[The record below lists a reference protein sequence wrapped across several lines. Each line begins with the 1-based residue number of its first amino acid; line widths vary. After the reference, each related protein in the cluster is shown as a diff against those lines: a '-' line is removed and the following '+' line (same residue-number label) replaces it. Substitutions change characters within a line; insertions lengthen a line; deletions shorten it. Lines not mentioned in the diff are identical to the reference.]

1 MLISSIN
8 QLFVVGQVELGPG
21 NGTLMSDILRA
32 SKKFPTF
39 FEELTIHFVERSQDL
54 RKAQYEALKC
64 HDETMKNGLKR
75 VVSASGANVVWH
87 DTVDSLP
94 DDKAMLVIGQ
104 EFLDAF
110 PINQFVL
117 SDGRWREKLVDIN
130 ETSKTPFNFRFVLS
144 PIDTP
149 TSKML
154 ESGTLKQI
162 IDNSAAQSSVEPGGT
177 GAASKVPTQATGA
190 RLHQLMRGHEVNLDA
205 SNQWMV
211 PSNKVLNGCTIP
223 HSRLIYDAL
232 YYYRIM

>member
-1 MLISSIN
+1 M
-8 QLFVVGQVELGPG
+8 
-21 NGTLMSDILRA
+21 RA
-32 SKKFPTF
+32 SKKFPAF

-94 DDKAMLVIGQ
+94 EDKAMLVIGQ

-117 SDGRWREKLVDIN
+117 NDGRWREKLVDIN
-130 ETSKTPFNFRFVLS
+130 ETSNTPFNFRFVLS

-154 ESGTLKQI
+154 ENGTLKQI
-162 IDNSAAQSSVEPGGT
+162 IDSSTANSNISSSVEHGG
-177 GAASKVPTQATGA
+177 ARASSKVPTQATGS

-205 SNQWMV
+205 SNQWMI
-211 PSNKVLNGCTIP
+211 PSQKVSNDCTKWHLKTI
-223 HSRLIYDAL
+223 
-232 YYYRIM
+232 